1 MLTLETAKLKPEIEK
16 KMKNEKN
23 HGTWENQIEKYWSD
37 RTSTIVSTLNHGY
50 EKGGDPLNYLGDFCL
65 KFLQLLCYYTPGY
78 IYSTTIYKVYGE
90 LVTE

>member
-37 RTSTIVSTLNHGY
+37 RTSTIVSTLN
-50 EKGGDPLNYLGDFCL
+50 EPW
-65 KFLQLLCYYTPGY
+65 
-78 IYSTTIYKVYGE
+78 I
-90 LVTE
+90 